1 MKWME
6 PLERLV
12 EAMVIVWMFDKIVM
26 PLLRSG
32 RQEKVEQEKV

>member
-12 EAMVIVWMFDKIVM
+12 EAMAIVWMFDKFVM

-32 RQEKVEQEKV
+32 IRKR